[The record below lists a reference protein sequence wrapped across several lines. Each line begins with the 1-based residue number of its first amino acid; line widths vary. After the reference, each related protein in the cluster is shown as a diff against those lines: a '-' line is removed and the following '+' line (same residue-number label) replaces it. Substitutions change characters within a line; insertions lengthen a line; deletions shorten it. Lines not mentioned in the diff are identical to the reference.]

1 MNRILKESREE
12 AEELFKLRLITEKQH
27 EEMMMLTARDINI
40 PAPKKYTGK
49 KVQRIRKKLHCSQKV
64 FADIVGV
71 TSDTISK
78 WERDVRSPDKIA
90 CRFLKVI
97 EKEGISEGSNIA
109 I

>member
-1 MNRILKESREE
+1 MSKVLRQSRDE
-12 AEELFKLRLITEKQH
+12 AKELFNLGLITEEQH
-27 EEMMMLTARDINI
+27 EEMMLLTAREIKI

-49 KVQRIRKKLHCSQKV
+49 RIQRIREKLHCSQKI

-90 CRFLKVI
+90 CRFLKVV
-97 EKEGISEGSNIA
+97 EREGLRALG
-109 I
+109 